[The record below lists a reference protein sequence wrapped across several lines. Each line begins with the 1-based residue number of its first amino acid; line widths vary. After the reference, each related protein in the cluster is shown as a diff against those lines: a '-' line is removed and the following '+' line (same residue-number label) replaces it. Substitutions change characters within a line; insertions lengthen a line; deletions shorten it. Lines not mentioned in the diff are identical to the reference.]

1 MVQTTINTNQNSRSL
16 PYPKL
21 MISEKGTI
29 VLFSDKSIGVV
40 LLEGITNYKIG
51 HHSFSWDM
59 NSFSDYY
66 EAITLQNEL
75 P

>member
-1 MVQTTINTNQNSRSL
+1 MIKTAIFTNQNSRSL

-29 VLFSDKSIGVV
+29 VLFSDRAIGVV
-40 LLEGITNYKIG
+40 LLQGSSLYKIG
-51 HHSFSWDM
+51 FYSFTWDLTA
-59 NSFSDYY
+59 FSDYY

-75 P
+75 L

>member
-21 MISEKGTI
+21 MISDKGTI
-29 VLFSDKSIGVV
+29 VLFSDRAIGVV
-40 LLEGITNYKIG
+40 LLEGSSIYKIG
-51 HHSFSWDM
+51 FHSFTWDLTA
-59 NSFSDYY
+59 FSDYY

>member
-1 MVQTTINTNQNSRSL
+1 MVQTTINTNQKSRSL

-29 VLFSDKSIGVV
+29 VLFQSSAIGVV
-40 LLEGITNYKIG
+40 LKGNEFYKLG
-51 HHSFSWDM
+51 FYSESFDM
-59 NSFSDYY
+59 NIFSDFN

-75 P
+75 W